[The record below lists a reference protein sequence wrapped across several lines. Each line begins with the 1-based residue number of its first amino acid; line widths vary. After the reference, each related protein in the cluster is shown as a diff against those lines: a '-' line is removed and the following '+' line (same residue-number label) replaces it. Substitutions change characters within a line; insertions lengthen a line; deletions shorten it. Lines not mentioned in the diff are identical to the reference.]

1 MIKQFLFPGFFLIFS
16 CADLHRE
23 EILKIID
30 AGFLMMNLRI
40 SNDELKVLNYF
51 EKYNLLNANPVI
63 LAHHIQHSV
72 SLFFQRNLYA
82 MRKEFQVKGAPHLNR
97 TVLLSKQCI
106 FWRIHLILLSV
117 QICLTKSKIWNNSRT
132 YRKNRNKPCRF
143 HYGRFLLKKNYN
155 C

>member
-23 EILKIID
+23 EILKIVD

-82 MRKEFQVKGAPHLNR
+82 MRKKFQVKGSPHFNR
-97 TVLLSKQCI
+97 TVL
-106 FWRIHLILLSV
+106 
-117 QICLTKSKIWNNSRT
+117 
-132 YRKNRNKPCRF
+132 YE
-143 HYGRFLLKKNYN
+143 
-155 C
+155 

>member
-23 EILKIID
+23 EILKIVD

-72 SLFFQRNLYA
+72 SLFF
-82 MRKEFQVKGAPHLNR
+82 KE
-97 TVLLSKQCI
+97 I
-106 FWRIHLILLSV
+106 FM
-117 QICLTKSKIWNNSRT
+117 
-132 YRKNRNKPCRF
+132 P
-143 HYGRFLLKKNYN
+143 
-155 C
+155 